1 MHESIVSDYVP
12 AETIVV
18 DIKSEQRADGSIL
31 LHSAHEIEVH
41 PHRMTEKLIHW
52 TFERPEHIFIA
63 QKSQSGDWVKLT
75 YADTYDKV
83 RRIASWLL
91 AQKLSHQQPI
101 AILSENS
108 LEHALLALAALHI
121 GLPYSPI
128 TPAYALRSKDYT
140 KLKQVFGL
148 LTPGLILVSD
158 GATYQESIEMLRTNS
173 MVVAVRNADF
183 IPGATGFQDLL
194 NTPIARAVEAA
205 YQSIQKETIA
215 KILFT
220 SGSTGSP
227 KGVINTHGNITTN
240 WQQITQT
247 FPFLKEGKPVFIDWL
262 PWNHTFG
269 GNHNFGLTLF
279 HGGSLYID
287 DGNPTPSGISKT
299 VENLKSI
306 RPNVYF
312 NVPKGFEDLL
322 PYFEKDKDLC
332 LHFFSDLKMLFYAG
346 AGLPQHV
353 WDAWEKLAVETIG
366 KKVLIGTG
374 LGCTESSP
382 SALFA
387 SQPGG
392 FAGLLGV
399 PVPGLKLKL
408 VPVGDKLEARYKG
421 DNVFP
426 GYWRQPELTALAFDD
441 EGFYCTG
448 DALRF
453 ADPSN
458 PNAGMLFNGRIADDF
473 KLNTGTWV
481 NVGILRAALIS
492 QGAGMIQDA
501 VITGADRS
509 YLGAIVFLSA
519 NLNIDPIEVRQ
530 RLQGILTNMASQ
542 STGSAT
548 RIQKI
553 IIGDFQLSID
563 KGEITDKGSLNQR
576 MILQHHQDVVLKL
589 YSEISLP
596 EVITID

>member
-1 MHESIVSDYVP
+1 MLSDYVP

-18 DIKSEQRADGSIL
+18 DIKSKHRADGSIL
-31 LHSAHEIEVH
+31 LHSSHPIEGH

-52 TFERPEHIFIA
+52 AFERPDHIFIA
-63 QKSQSGDWVKLT
+63 QKDQGSKWEKLT
-75 YADTYDKV
+75 YAETYKKV
-83 RRIASWLL
+83 LRLASWLL
-91 AQKLSHQQPI
+91 AQKLSSQQPI

-140 KLKQVFGL
+140 KLRQVFEL

-158 GATYQESIEMLRTNS
+158 GANYQEPIEKMGTNS
-173 MVVAVRNADF
+173 IVVATRNAHY
-183 IPGATGFQDLL
+183 IPGALSFQDIL
-194 NTPIARAVEAA
+194 TTSISTSVDKA
-205 YQSIQKETIA
+205 YHSIQKNTIA

-220 SGSTGSP
+220 SGSTAMP

-247 FPFLKEGKPVFIDWL
+247 FPFLKDGPQVFMDWL

-269 GNHNFGLTLF
+269 GNHNFGLTLY

-287 DGNPTPSGISKT
+287 DGNPTPSGIGKT

-306 RPNVYF
+306 SPSVYF
-312 NVPKGFEDLL
+312 NVPKGFEELL
-322 PYFEKDKDLC
+322 PYFKKDKALC
-332 LHFFSDLKMLFYAG
+332 IQFFSDLKMLFYAG

-353 WDAWEKLAVETIG
+353 WNDWEQLAFETIG

-421 DNVFP
+421 DNIFP

-441 EGFYCTG
+441 EGYYCTG

-453 ADPSN
+453 VNPSN
-458 PNAGMLFNGRIADDF
+458 PNAGMVFNGMIADDF

-492 QGAGMIQDA
+492 QGAGLIQDA
-501 VITGADRS
+501 VITGADRPF
-509 YLGAIVFLSA
+509 LGAIVFLSA
-519 NLNIDPIEVRQ
+519 DSDLDPGEVRQ
-530 RLQGILTNMASQ
+530 RLQGILTAMANQ

-548 RIQKI
+548 RIRKI
-553 IIGDFQLSID
+553 IIGNFQLSLD
-563 KGEITDKGSLNQR
+563 KGEITDKGSLNQK
-576 MILQHHQDVVLKL
+576 MVLQHHPDVVLKL
-589 YSEISLP
+589 YSETNLP
-596 EVITID
+596 ELITID